1 MSAHNFGTVLSF
13 ELRRTLLRPIYWL
26 TTLSVP
32 ALMAIIVALS
42 FFSGS
47 TAADRAQSAGDR
59 VSFQYVDASGIVAA
73 DVATRLGGT
82 PATDPAAAESAVQ
95 QGTLDAFVSVPADP
109 ITDPV
114 RIVARDEGL
123 LNSNQWYSL
132 ARQLVSDS
140 AAQRLGDDRLVELT
154 RGVPMTLET
163 WKDGRPSA
171 GLSGAVMP
179 AFFLILL
186 YAAILM
192 LGQQMLNITVEEKE
206 NRVTE
211 MILTTIRP
219 RVLILAKITAV
230 IVAGL
235 VQAAVFLV
243 PALIWLGTT
252 GGQLATSE
260 SSTPLGLSE
269 IVVDPGALAV
279 SALLFVGG
287 FGMFTALLVVIGSV
301 APTVKDASSAFGGL
315 VLAMFIP
322 LYAASLL
329 VSDPHGVVSQI
340 FTFFPL
346 TAPVSALLRNATG
359 GLYWWEAL
367 ISLAI
372 LAVCGWAFLI
382 LGVRLFRTG
391 SISYGSRVKI
401 GRALGWR
408 PGR

>member
-1 MSAHNFGTVLSF
+1 
-13 ELRRTLLRPIYWL
+13 
-26 TTLSVP
+26 
-32 ALMAIIVALS
+32 
-42 FFSGS
+42 
-47 TAADRAQSAGDR
+47 
-59 VSFQYVDASGIVAA
+59 
-73 DVATRLGGT
+73 
-82 PATDPAAAESAVQ
+82 
-95 QGTLDAFVSVPADP
+95 
-109 ITDPV
+109 
-114 RIVARDEGL
+114 
-123 LNSNQWYSL
+123 
-132 ARQLVSDS
+132 
-140 AAQRLGDDRLVELT
+140 
-154 RGVPMTLET
+154 
-163 WKDGRPSA
+163 
-171 GLSGAVMP
+171 MP

-269 IVVDPGALAV
+269 IVVDPGSLAL

-322 LYAASLL
+322 LYVTPLVASEPDSLITQ
-329 VSDPHGVVSQI
+329 VV
-340 FTFFPL
+340 TYFPL
-346 TAPVSALLRNATG
+346 TAPIATQMRNATG
-359 GLYWWEAL
+359 TLSVPEGLAAL
-367 ISLAI
+367 VIVYATTGVL
-372 LAVCGWAFLI
+372 LWAA
-382 LGVRLFRTG
+382 VRLFGAG
-391 SISYGSRVKI
+391 SISYDTRLRLSALRRP
-401 GRALGWR
+401 RAAA
-408 PGR
+408 

>member
-1 MSAHNFGTVLSF
+1 MSAHNFSTVLSF

-82 PATDPAAAESAVQ
+82 PATDPAAAEGAVQ

-109 ITDPV
+109 VTDPV

-171 GLSGAVMP
+171 GLGGAVMP

-269 IVVDPGALAV
+269 IVVDPGSLAL

-322 LYAASLL
+322 LYVTPLVASEPDSLITQA
-329 VSDPHGVVSQI
+329 V
-340 FTFFPL
+340 TYFPL
-346 TAPVSALLRNATG
+346 TAPIATQMRNATG
-359 GLYWWEAL
+359 TLSVPEGLAAL
-367 ISLAI
+367 VIVYATTGVL
-372 LAVCGWAFLI
+372 LWAA
-382 LGVRLFRTG
+382 VRLFGAG
-391 SISYGSRVKI
+391 SISYDTRLRLSALRRP
-401 GRALGWR
+401 RAAA
-408 PGR
+408 

>member
-82 PATDPAAAESAVQ
+82 PATDPAAAEGAVQ

-109 ITDPV
+109 VTDPVTDPV

-171 GLSGAVMP
+171 GLGGAVMP

-192 LGQQMLNITVEEKE
+192 LGQQMLNIGG
-206 NRVTE
+206 RGE

-269 IVVDPGALAV
+269 IVVDPGSLAL

-322 LYAASLL
+322 LYVTPLVASEPDSLITQ
-329 VSDPHGVVSQI
+329 VV
-340 FTFFPL
+340 TYFPL
-346 TAPVSALLRNATG
+346 TAPIATQMRNATG
-359 GLYWWEAL
+359 TLSVPEGLAAL
-367 ISLAI
+367 VIVYATTGVL
-372 LAVCGWAFLI
+372 LWAA
-382 LGVRLFRTG
+382 VRLFGAG
-391 SISYGSRVKI
+391 SISYDTRLRLSALRRP
-401 GRALGWR
+401 RAAA
-408 PGR
+408 

>member
-219 RVLILAKITAV
+219 AGVDLGQDHGGHHRRAGSGGRFPGSCARSGWAVRVVSLMGGASEFSTLAVAVGDRWSILFTHHGGRACCSW
-230 IVAGL
+230 AGL
-235 VQAAVFLV
+235 ACSPRCWWRSDRWRRRSRTQVLLSAAWYWSCSCRCMSCPWWPET
-243 PALIWLGTT
+243 PA
-252 GGQLATSE
+252 
-260 SSTPLGLSE
+260 
-269 IVVDPGALAV
+269 
-279 SALLFVGG
+279 
-287 FGMFTALLVVIGSV
+287 
-301 APTVKDASSAFGGL
+301 
-315 VLAMFIP
+315 
-322 LYAASLL
+322 
-329 VSDPHGVVSQI
+329 
-340 FTFFPL
+340 
-346 TAPVSALLRNATG
+346 
-359 GLYWWEAL
+359 
-367 ISLAI
+367 
-372 LAVCGWAFLI
+372 
-382 LGVRLFRTG
+382 
-391 SISYGSRVKI
+391 
-401 GRALGWR
+401 R
-408 PGR
+408 P